1 MNLLKRHRYML
12 NIWQEMFP
20 NVDFTDKIYIEYS
33 DGSAEKIKHL
43 YHDDWVLDEVD
54 WSTVVDC
61 VEV

>member
-1 MNLLKRHRYML
+1 ML